1 MAHRCGFDLQPPL
14 TNSAAGKE
22 HWQKFLDEGIAI
34 YRLNRI
40 LRTTSD
46 FIEFQT
52 GDFPRLPVKATRF
65 VRFGSIVSGK
75 KNDPVERYVK
85 HLHRLAQK
93 VFGERARFWN
103 ESPSDKARYHWPS
116 VVLSWNLLEGAVSE
130 SMWVYGDAM
139 LMKS

>member
-14 TNSAAGKE
+14 TNAAADRE
-22 HWQKFLDEGIAI
+22 HCQKFLDEVIAI
-34 YRLNRI
+34 YRLNKI

-52 GDFPRLPVKATRF
+52 DDFPRLPVKGIKF
-65 VRFGSIVSGK
+65 ISFGSTTSGK

-93 VFGERARFWN
+93 VFGERARFWQ
-103 ESPSDKARYHWPS
+103 EGPGDEARYHWPS
-116 VVLSWNLLEGAVSE
+116 VILSWNVLEGVVSE
-130 SMWVYGDAM
+130 SMWVYGEAM